1 MLFQLNKSSQHVRA
15 PAFDVNGHKNAG
27 RVIFVRGQGKLIFY
41 TLRGAGSDVQ
51 IMCNAR

>member
-1 MLFQLNKSSQHVRA
+1 MSHSLILMAMTSVLDTA
-15 PAFDVNGHKNAG
+15 VNVHTG

-41 TLRGAGSDVQ
+41 TLRGAGVEVQ